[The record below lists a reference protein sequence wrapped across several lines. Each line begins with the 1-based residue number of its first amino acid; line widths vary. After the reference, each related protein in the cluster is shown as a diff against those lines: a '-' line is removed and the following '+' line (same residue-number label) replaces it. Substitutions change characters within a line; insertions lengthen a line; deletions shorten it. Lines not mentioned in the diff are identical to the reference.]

1 MTVFHSRNKF
11 SDIKLETSVI
21 RLQKLFSKTP
31 HESDKNANFADFI
44 TLNCS
49 VELYD
54 AKGLL
59 TISS

>member
-1 MTVFHSRNKF
+1 MR
-11 SDIKLETSVI
+11 E
-21 RLQKLFSKTP
+21 QKLFSKTP

-54 AKGLL
+54 TKGLL